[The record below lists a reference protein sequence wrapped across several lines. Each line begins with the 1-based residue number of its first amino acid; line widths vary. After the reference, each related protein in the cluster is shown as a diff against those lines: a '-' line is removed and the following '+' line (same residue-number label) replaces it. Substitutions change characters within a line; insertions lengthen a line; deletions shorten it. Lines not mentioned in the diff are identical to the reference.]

1 MTAERVTIMGIGN
14 PLMRDEGVGIRVI
27 EVLMT
32 GFAFPDNVTLVDAGT
47 MGMGILNLFRECD
60 YMLVVDAVDGTGLE
74 PGTVVRLTPEGIAPN
89 QVMHSLH
96 DVRLVDVL
104 QSAQLIGVQP
114 DVDCVG
120 IQIAEMG
127 ELAIGLTPAV
137 EAAVPAA
144 VEAALAVL
152 AERGVTPTQRP
163 DSEAGSDA
171 QVLAAIRC
179 HSEGPRGNV
188 AERMTDGG

>member
-1 MTAERVTIMGIGN
+1 MTTERITIMGIGN
-14 PLMRDEGVGIRVI
+14 PLMRDEGIGIRVI

-32 GFAFPDNVTLVDAGT
+32 AFSFPDNVTLVDAGT

-60 YMLVVDAVDGTGLE
+60 YMLVVDAVNGTGLE
-74 PGTVVRLTPEGIAPN
+74 PGTIVRLTPEQIAPN

-104 QSAQLIGVQP
+104 QTALLIGTCP
-114 DVDCVG
+114 EVDCVG
-120 IQIAEMG
+120 IQIEDMG

-144 VEAALAVL
+144 VEAALTVL
-152 AERGVTPTQRP
+152 AERGIAAVPRP
-163 DSEAGSDA
+163 EGEAGADA
-171 QVLAAIRC
+171 QVLAAIRTY
-179 HSEGPRGNV
+179 SAGPRGIRS
-188 AERMTDGG
+188 APATDVD